1 MPAQEVKSNSETLFD
16 QIKSNLGGQSEG
28 RAIVNYIN
36 NHMAEFTQP
45 RIQELVEYAQ
55 GKGVSFEGL
64 TIPSAPVKK
73 GLFGIFSGGRTR
85 KTRRSGKGKTRRSG
99 KGKTRRSGKGK
110 SRRSRR

>member
-1 MPAQEVKSNSETLFD
+1 MPAEEVKSNSETLFEH
-16 QIKSNLGGQSEG
+16 IKSNSGGQSEG

-73 GLFGIFSGGRTR
+73 GLFGIFSGGRRRTR
-85 KTRRSGKGKTRRSG
+85 KMRKS
-99 KGKTRRSGKGK
+99 RRSGKGK